1 MSELLNTDNILNTT
15 SESHIGSKMDNIA
28 SIKVVGVGGGGNNT
42 VHSMIKEGI
51 KGVEFI
57 VANTDEQVLN
67 ASIAQTVLP
76 LGNNERGL
84 GAGANP
90 EEGRKAA
97 LQSKDMIKETLKGA
111 DMIIVAAG
119 MGGGTGTGAAPVIA
133 EIAKELGALTV
144 GIVTTPFSF
153 EGTKRTKN
161 ANHGLDG
168 MKAATDSLIVISNN
182 KLLEQYGGISLK
194 DSFLYADKVLK
205 QTVRT
210 ITDLIAIP
218 ALINLDFADVC
229 TVMKDKGSALIG
241 IGKESSGEDKA
252 VKAAIHAI
260 SSPILEASIKGAK
273 DAIINVSGGNI
284 TLDDA
289 NQAVETIQQAAGEDL
304 NIIFGVSVNE
314 NLGDEIYVSVIAT
327 GLDSEEPKL
336 SEEEIKAE
344 VAKSVETM
352 EISFENETTREIL
365 IEDPLP
371 EEDKLTITDERELT
385 NTTPFDDPE
394 DDDDELP
401 AFLRR

>member
-28 SIKVVGVGGGGNNT
+28 NIKVVGVGGGGNNT

-67 ASIAQTVLP
+67 ASIAQTILP
-76 LGNNERGL
+76 LGINERGL

-97 LQSKDMIKETLKGA
+97 LQSKDIIKETLKGA
-111 DMIIVAAG
+111 DMIIIAAG

-153 EGTKRTKN
+153 EGTTRTKN
-161 ANHGLDG
+161 ANIGLDG
-168 MKAATDSLIVISNN
+168 MRDTTDSLIVISNN

-260 SSPILEASIKGAK
+260 SSPILEASIKGAR

-289 NQAVETIQQAAGEDL
+289 NQAVATIQHAAGADL

-327 GLDSEEPKL
+327 GLNDKEPKL
-336 SEEEIKAE
+336 SEAEIKAE
-344 VAKSVETM
+344 VAMAVETM
-352 EISFENETTREIL
+352 EISFENEETREIL
-365 IEDPLP
+365 IENPLP
-371 EEDKLTITDERELT
+371 EKDKMTITDERELT
-385 NTTPFDDPE
+385 STTPFDDPE

>member
-1 MSELLNTDNILNTT
+1 MSELLNTDNILNN
-15 SESHIGSKMDNIA
+15 SESHIGPKIDNIA
-28 SIKVVGVGGGGNNT
+28 TIKVVGVGGGGNNT

-51 KGVEFI
+51 QGVEFI

-67 ASIAQTVLP
+67 ASIAQTILP

-97 LQSKDMIKETLKGA
+97 LQSKDIIKETLKGA
-111 DMIIVAAG
+111 DMVIVAAG

-144 GIVTTPFSF
+144 GIVTSPFSF

-161 ANHGLDG
+161 AEYGLDG
-168 MKAATDSLIVISNN
+168 MRTATDSLIVISNN

-229 TVMKDKGSALIG
+229 TVMKDRGSALIG
-241 IGKESSGEDKA
+241 IGKESAGDDKA

-260 SSPILEASIKGAK
+260 SSPILEASIKGAT

-289 NQAVETIQQAAGEDL
+289 NQAVATIQQAAGEDL

-327 GLDSEEPKL
+327 G
-336 SEEEIKAE
+336 
-344 VAKSVETM
+344 
-352 EISFENETTREIL
+352 
-365 IEDPLP
+365 
-371 EEDKLTITDERELT
+371 
-385 NTTPFDDPE
+385 
-394 DDDDELP
+394 
-401 AFLRR
+401 

>member
-1 MSELLNTDNILNTT
+1 MSELLNTDNILNN
-15 SESHIGSKMDNIA
+15 SESHIGPKIDNIA
-28 SIKVVGVGGGGNNT
+28 TIKVVGVGGGGNNT

-51 KGVEFI
+51 QGVEFI

-67 ASIAQTVLP
+67 ASIAQTILP

-97 LQSKDMIKETLKGA
+97 LQSKDIIKETLKGA
-111 DMIIVAAG
+111 DMVIVAAG

-133 EIAKELGALTV
+133 EIAKELGVLTV
-144 GIVTTPFSF
+144 GIVTSPFSF

-161 ANHGLDG
+161 AEYGLDG
-168 MKAATDSLIVISNN
+168 MRAATDSLIVISNN

-241 IGKESSGEDKA
+241 IGKESSGDDKA

-260 SSPILEASIKGAK
+260 SSPILEASIKGAT

-289 NQAVETIQQAAGEDL
+289 NQAVATIQQAAGEEL

-327 GLDSEEPKL
+327 GLNDKEPKL

-344 VAKSVETM
+344 VAKAVETM
-352 EISFENETTREIL
+352 EISFENEATREIL
-365 IEDPLP
+365 VTDPLP
-371 EEDKLTITDERELT
+371 EEDKLSITDERELT

-394 DDDDELP
+394 DDDDDLP